1 MHKFKFWRLFSRVDD
16 IRHGASTIRIR
27 IGWKVQGLENVS
39 VRGYRGIIKNITEEE
54 TGALVDQ
61 S

>member
-1 MHKFKFWRLFSRVDD
+1 MFSRGDD
-16 IRHGASTIRIR
+16 SRHGASTIRIR